1 MVKCVF
7 CGREEYSFKGIHLI
21 KNDGSVNFFCSSK
34 CKKNAIKLKRD
45 KKKLKWT
52 NFNRIMIAEEKQKV
66 IDRANKAAT
75 LASTKVKE
83 AKEVEKTEKT
93 ESKKTKAK

>member
-1 MVKCVF
+1 MYKMVKCVF
-7 CGREEYSFKGIHLI
+7 CGKEEYSFKGIHLI

-45 KKKLKWT
+45 KKKLRWT
-52 NFNRIMIAEEKQKV
+52 NFNRIMVAEERQKV
-66 IDRANKAAT
+66 IDRANKAT
-75 LASTKVKE
+75 LASTK
-83 AKEVEKTEKT
+83 AEKVEKT